1 MKIVLHAFGT
11 FAVTLR
17 HLLDETRARAP
28 DIEWAVILP
37 TSHQR
42 HVFKGLLPDRDILCL
57 EDLQPRWTK
66 RRDDL
71 SEIRDYGGSIFVDI
85 ETEKRTFKHRPA
97 WEQLGRAIDIYRI
110 YKEFLIAS
118 KATHLLLSQIEEY
131 EAKMLIA
138 LGRELGVEVMVPT
151 TCRNL
156 GGSFFSSD
164 AQETLPTARS
174 ATPELVDRATSIVR
188 RFREEGGSTSPPPDH
203 YDPNDER
210 LSDFQPSLP
219 LRTARYIRRTLSR
232 PEMFE
237 RDHLRASLLNNLPRI
252 RDSIWWAR
260 TKIAEGQYDVGAT
273 DALPRRFIFYPLQM
287 TPESSINTPAPFFVD
302 QMRAIDAI
310 RFAMPNDCHLLVKEH
325 PSSISTR
332 PVSFVRAARR
342 RAGVVV
348 AHCRMP
354 SRELIQRAACTI
366 SVTGTATFEAFLL
379 GRPSLVLGSS
389 LVAEYLGGVCPIH
402 LLRTRL
408 PEVMDRRPSDQTVIR
423 AVAEILS
430 VRHDFTFG
438 APGGAGEPTLR
449 RRNIQAMSRALLQHV
464 GYRNASAD
472 QHAEGCAV

>member
-11 FAVTLR
+11 FAITLR
-17 HLLDETRARAP
+17 HLLEETRTHAP

-37 TSHQR
+37 TNHQR
-42 HVFKGLLPDRDILCL
+42 HVFKSVVADRDILCL
-57 EDLQPRWTK
+57 EDVQPRWTAK
-66 RRDDL
+66 REDL
-71 SEIRDYGGSIFVDI
+71 SEVRNYGGSLFVDI

-97 WEQLGRAIDIYRI
+97 WEQVGRAIDIYRI
-110 YKEFLIAS
+110 YKEFLVAA
-118 KATHLLLSQIEEY
+118 KPTHLLLSQIEEY

-138 LGRELGVEVMVPT
+138 VGRELGIQVMIPT

-156 GGSFFSSD
+156 GGSFFSTD
-164 AQETLPTARS
+164 AQETLPDKRS
-174 ATPELVDRATSIVR
+174 ATPELMDRAAAFIR
-188 RFREEGGSTSPPPDH
+188 HFRAEGGSTSPLPHH
-203 YDPNDER
+203 YDPGDER
-210 LSDFQPSLP
+210 LPNFQPSLP
-219 LRTARYIRRTLSR
+219 VRTARYVLRTLRR

-237 RDHLRASLLNNLPRI
+237 RDHLRASLLNNLPQI

-260 TKIAEGQYDVGAT
+260 AKIAEKECDIGSPEG
-273 DALPRRFIFYPLQM
+273 LPPRFVFYPLQM
-287 TPESSINTPAPFFVD
+287 TPESSINTPAPFYVD

-310 RFAMPNDCHLLVKEH
+310 RFAMPNDSCLLVKEH

-332 PVSFVRAARR
+332 PVSFIRKVRR

-354 SRELIQRAACTI
+354 SRDIIQRAACTI

-389 LVAEYLGGVCPIH
+389 LVASYLGGVCSIDA
-402 LLRTRL
+402 LRSRL
-408 PEVMDRRPSDQTVIR
+408 RDSIESPPSDETIIR

-449 RRNIQAMSRALLQHV
+449 RRNIQTMSSALLQHV
-464 GYRNASAD
+464 GYRSAAAQRARD
-472 QHAEGCAV
+472 HVA